1 VKKGWAGALRYCD
14 MDEGHIMQP
23 LKARVTQPRSSESS
37 IIDAAA
43 TQPEFSITVPGCLA
57 LLLRFV
63 VSEKIHGENADVP
76 AIMRRSASVLHQL
89 VDKVCS
95 RKRLVVQLPNL
106 HFPLTLVD
114 GMVDL
119 GSFSKAQVDARV
131 HKRRRTCGLS
141 IGSTHVC
148 EVGAC
153 GAQPVRSRALIL
165 AF

>member
-1 VKKGWAGALRYCD
+1 
-14 MDEGHIMQP
+14 M
-23 LKARVTQPRSSESS
+23 
-37 IIDAAA
+37 
-43 TQPEFSITVPGCLA
+43 
-57 LLLRFV
+57 LLRFV
-63 VSEKIHGENADVP
+63 VSEKIHGENADAP

-153 GAQPVRSRALIL
+153 GAQPVRSRAIIV